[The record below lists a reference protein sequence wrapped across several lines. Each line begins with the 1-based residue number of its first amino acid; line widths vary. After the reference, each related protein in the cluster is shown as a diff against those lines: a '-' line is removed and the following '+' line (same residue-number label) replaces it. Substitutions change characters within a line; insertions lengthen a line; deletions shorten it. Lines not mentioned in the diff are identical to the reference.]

1 MRSHSKKLGDVV
13 ELIRGITFKP
23 EDVVSVDQADA
34 VVCMRTKN
42 IQEALEVDDL
52 IAVPESFV
60 RRDDL
65 FLQEGDILISS
76 ANSWNLVGKVA
87 RVPALPYRA
96 TAGGFIAIVRAK
108 RDAIESDYL
117 YRWLASD
124 SNQAAIRACGRQ
136 TTNISNLSVPRFLD
150 LPIAVPSRADQ
161 VRAAAILDKAD
172 SLRRKRQEATRL
184 AVEFAQSLFFATFG
198 DVDTN
203 THGWD
208 VCRLEDLA
216 LQVTDGEHQT
226 PRRSADGIKL
236 LSARN
241 VQNGFLALT
250 DVDYVPADE
259 FERIRRR
266 CEPRRGDILIS
277 CSGTI
282 GRVAAVS
289 TDEPMALVRSV
300 ALVRPDT
307 KRVLTTFLE
316 HYLRS
321 ATMQRRMAAA
331 SKSSAQANLFQGPIR
346 ALPVL
351 LPPMPLQHNFEKR
364 LLSMRSWSR
373 KAADSAGMILDLG
386 KSLQSKYLISEAA
399 L

>member
-1 MRSHSKKLGDVV
+1 MIQRSWIPLEEVIARRNGSVDPAKFPDEVFELLSIPAFDAGHPEVVRGRDIGSSKQVVQPGDVLLSKIV
-13 ELIRGITFKP
+13 PHIRRAW
-23 EDVVSVDQADA
+23 VVSPTTSH
-34 VVCMRTKN
+34 R
-42 IQEALEVDDL
+42 L
-52 IAVPESFV
+52 IASGEWIVF
-60 RRDDL
+60 RD
-65 FLQEGDILISS
+65 E
-76 ANSWNLVGKVA
+76 
-87 RVPALPYRA
+87 
-96 TAGGFIAIVRAK
+96 
-108 RDAIESDYL
+108 
-117 YRWLASD
+117 
-124 SNQAAIRACGRQ
+124 
-136 TTNISNLSVPRFLD
+136 RFLPGYLKHLLTSD
-150 LPIAVPSRADQ
+150 GFHQQFMQTVSGVGGSLLRARPAEVAKIRVSVLSKVEQQRIAT
-161 VRAAAILDKAD
+161 ILDKAD
-172 SLRRKRQEATRL
+172 SLRRKRQQATRL
-184 AVEFAQSLFFATFG
+184 ADEFVQSLFFTTFG

-307 KRVLTTFLE
+307 RRVHTTFLE

-321 ATMQRRMAAA
+321 TTMQRRMAAA

-351 LPPMPLQHNFEKR
+351 LPPMPLQIDFEKR
-364 LLSMRSWSR
+364 LLGMLSWSR
-373 KAADSAGMILDLG
+373 KAADSAGMILDLS
-386 KSLQSKYLISEAA
+386 KSLQSKYLASQAA

>member
-1 MRSHSKKLGDVV
+1 MIQRNWTPLEEVIARRNGSVDPAKFPDEVFELLSIPAFDAGRPEVVRGRDIGSSKQVVQPGDVLLSKIV
-13 ELIRGITFKP
+13 PHIRRAW
-23 EDVVSVDQADA
+23 VVSPTTSH
-34 VVCMRTKN
+34 R
-42 IQEALEVDDL
+42 L
-52 IAVPESFV
+52 IASGEWIVF
-60 RRDDL
+60 RDER
-65 FLQEGDILISS
+65 FLPSYLKHLLTSDGFHRQFMQTVSG
-76 ANSWNLVGKVA
+76 VGGSLLRARPAEVA
-87 RVPALPYRA
+87 KIRV
-96 TAGGFIAIVRAK
+96 
-108 RDAIESDYL
+108 
-117 YRWLASD
+117 
-124 SNQAAIRACGRQ
+124 
-136 TTNISNLSVPRFLD
+136 SVPSKAEQQR
-150 LPIAVPSRADQ
+150 IAT
-161 VRAAAILDKAD
+161 ILDKAD
-172 SLRRKRQEATRL
+172 SLLRKRQEASRL
-184 AVEFAQSLFFATFG
+184 ADEFVKSLFFTTFG
-198 DVDTN
+198 DVDAN

-226 PRRSADGIKL
+226 PRRSVDGIKL

-250 DVDYVPADE
+250 DVDYVPSDE

-282 GRVAAVS
+282 GRVAAIS

-307 KRVLTTFLE
+307 KRVLTTFLD
-316 HYLRS
+316 HHLRS

-351 LPPMPLQHNFEKR
+351 VPPMSIQVDFERR

-386 KSLQSKYLISEAA
+386 KSLQSKYLVSEATR
-399 L
+399 

>member
-1 MRSHSKKLGDVV
+1 MSTTV
-13 ELIRGITFKP
+13 
-23 EDVVSVDQADA
+23 Q
-34 VVCMRTKN
+34 
-42 IQEALEVDDL
+42 
-52 IAVPESFV
+52 SFV
-60 RRDDL
+60 LPVQSADPTVM
-65 FLQEGDILISS
+65 FGESKFTYIDIS
-76 ANSWNLVGKVA
+76 AVDRGQRK
-87 RVPALPYRA
+87 
-96 TAGGFIAIVRAK
+96 IVTPQVLTP
-108 RDAIESDYL
+108 DA
-117 YRWLASD
+117 A
-124 SNQAAIRACGRQ
+124 
-136 TTNISNLSVPRFLD
+136 
-150 LPIAVPSRADQ
+150 PSRARQ
-161 VRAAAILDKAD
+161 VLEAGDVIVSTVRPNLNTVALVPEAMDGAIASTGFCVLRPNQERLDKRFLFHWISSESTVRRLVQQATGATYPAVSDKIIKAQTFCPPGLAEQQRIANILEKAD
-172 SLRRKRQEATRL
+172 NLRRKRQEAIRL
-184 AVEFAQSLFFATFG
+184 ADEFVQSLFFTTFG

-203 THGWD
+203 TCGWD
-208 VCRLEDLA
+208 LYRLEDLA

-282 GRVAAVS
+282 GRVAAVP

-307 KRVLTTFLE
+307 RRVLTTFLE
-316 HYLRS
+316 YYLRS
-321 ATMQRRMAAA
+321 TTMQRRMAAA

-346 ALPVL
+346 GLPIL
-351 LPPMPLQHNFEKR
+351 LPPMPLQEDFEKR

-386 KSLQSKYLISEAA
+386 KSLQSKYLVSEAA